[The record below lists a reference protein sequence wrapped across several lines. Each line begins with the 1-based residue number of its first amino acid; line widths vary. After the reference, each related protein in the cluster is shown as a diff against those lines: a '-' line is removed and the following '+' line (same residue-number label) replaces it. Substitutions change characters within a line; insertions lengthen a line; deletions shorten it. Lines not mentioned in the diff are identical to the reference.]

1 VSDGYVLREDV
12 GSITIELSVLA
23 TIVHQAAESVDGAK
37 VRRRRRD
44 VDVRVDEGAARVE
57 LALAAP
63 YGTVLPEVARGVQER
78 VAAAL
83 EAMCGLSATVDVAV
97 EELEGP

>member
-1 VSDGYVLREDV
+1 MSDGYVLREDA
-12 GSITIELSVLA
+12 GSITIEPGVLA

-37 VRRRRRD
+37 VRRRRD

-57 LALAAP
+57 LALSAP

-83 EAMCGLSATVDVAV
+83 EAMCGLSTTVDVAV

>member
-1 VSDGYVLREDV
+1 MSDGYVLRDAG
-12 GSITIELSVLA
+12 GSISIAPGVLA
-23 TIVHQAAESVDGAK
+23 AIVRRAAESVDGAR
-37 VRRRRRD
+37 VRRRRGLEI
-44 VDVRVDEGAARVE
+44 RVDDTTTQVE

-63 YGTVLPEVARGVQER
+63 YGVVLPDLARAVQER

-83 EAMCGLSATVDVAV
+83 ATMCALTAAVDVAV